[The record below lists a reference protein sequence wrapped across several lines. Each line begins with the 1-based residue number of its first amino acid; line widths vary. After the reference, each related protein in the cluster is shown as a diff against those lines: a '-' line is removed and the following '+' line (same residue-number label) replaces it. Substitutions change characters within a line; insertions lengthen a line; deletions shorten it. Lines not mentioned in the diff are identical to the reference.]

1 MHTKHEQNTYASPSA
16 VTSQTDVLGRCPGLT
31 ELPSPPAGKSG
42 WPWTE
47 ASPPLPDTM
56 PDGSP
61 WPRISIITPSL
72 NQAPFIEETM
82 RSVLLQG
89 YPNLEY
95 FVIDGGSSDGSV
107 ELIRRY
113 APWLTSWVSERD
125 EGQNDAINKGWQR
138 ATGQMLAWLNSDD
151 LYEPWALYHVAAAHA
166 AHPRAGL
173 LHGLCLNFD
182 ATGRTWTTGG
192 PYDMLT
198 AITVSFDKGGRVAQP
213 AAFVT
218 RQVMDRVGRL
228 DTRLKQSMDKDL
240 WQRTAAVSEVVF
252 LPQVLARFRVHH
264 EQLTQQRLRDPNFL
278 IARERLI
285 ALENLFS
292 MSDLPTPVLRARRRA
307 LAKVHLE
314 LALALRFAGT
324 PMLAVR
330 HLFYSLANP
339 MNAVCTRGDL
349 RALIL
354 TLAGPRMAAFFSAV
368 KRSHTFA
375 RTTVGVK

>member
-1 MHTKHEQNTYASPSA
+1 
-16 VTSQTDVLGRCPGLT
+16 
-31 ELPSPPAGKSG
+31 
-42 WPWTE
+42 
-47 ASPPLPDTM
+47 M

-61 WPRISIITPSL
+61 WPRISIITPSF

-113 APWLTSWVSERD
+113 APWLTYWVSERD

-151 LYEPWALYHVAAAHA
+151 LYEPSALYHVAAAHA
-166 AHPRAGL
+166 AHPTAGL
-173 LHGLCLNFD
+173 LHGLCLEFD
-182 ATGRTWTTGG
+182 ATGMTRMIGG

-198 AITVSFDKGGRVAQP
+198 AITISFDKGGNVAQP

-240 WQRTAAVSEVVF
+240 WQRTAALSEVVF
-252 LPQVLARFRVHH
+252 LPQVLARFRVHF
-264 EQLTQQRLRDPNFL
+264 EQLSQQRARDPNFF
-278 IARERLI
+278 IGYERLM
-285 ALENLFS
+285 ALKNLFS
-292 MSDLPTPVLRARRRA
+292 MSGLPTPVLRARRRA
-307 LAKVHLE
+307 LAKVHLDF
-314 LALALRFAGT
+314 ALALRFAGA
-324 PMLAVR
+324 PMPAFR
-330 HLFYSLANP
+330 HLFYSFANP
-339 MNAVCTRGDL
+339 MNAVWTRRDL
-349 RALIL
+349 RTLIL
-354 TLAGPRMAAFFSAV
+354 TLAGPRMAALISGV
-368 KRSHTFA
+368 KRSYTFA
-375 RTTVGVK
+375 RRTVGVTIQTLKKRRYGKSIGCEIILTLLAAPWPT